1 MNISGFTASKSEEHK
16 EMSEKSID
24 VAILGGGLAGN
35 LLARQLRRQQPE
47 LSVAIFE
54 KNTERTYKVGESTVE
69 IATLYLTKRLGLST
83 YIYKEHLPKNGL
95 RYFFDSPTKDTPLPK
110 LSEIG
115 IDGLPPYPSF
125 QLDRARFEADLLEMN
140 REDGVD
146 VHIGARVKDLD
157 LRQDGQ
163 HQFSVLHDDIETRYK
178 ARWVIDAT
186 GKDGL
191 IARARELRVPE
202 KNHRIASAWGRAYGV
217 ADMDSI
223 DAPAFHERARYTSRT
238 LSTNHFM
245 YDGYWIWFI
254 PLRQGLTSLGIVQ
267 ESKSWDVACH
277 KKPGFLEFLRKHEA
291 VRSLVED
298 AELVDIDAYTQ
309 LAFRTKQFFSAE
321 RWAVIGNASAF
332 PDPFYSPGSDFIAVE
347 NDLVCDLIRRDL
359 AGDEFAKTASLF
371 DRYLHFRFDST
382 MVIYEGLYPTFGSY
396 ELYRAKVFFDTASY
410 YNLLFDSYA
419 RDEHLDPRWLRTAL
433 RRRESVMSVMGSFGS
448 LFREMAAEMK
458 RRGTYYRKNTGHY
471 ELEGR
476 TAFGVMDSVGGPRS
490 RRDVNARSEEIFEK
504 TRRMLLSCVDGDEA
518 AFKALRQGTHKQF
531 DAWAALR

>member
-1 MNISGFTASKSEEHK
+1 
-16 EMSEKSID
+16 MSDKTID
-24 VAILGGGLAGN
+24 VAILGGGLAAN
-35 LLARQLRRQQPE
+35 LLARQIRRQQPE
-47 LSVAIFE
+47 LSVALFE
-54 KNTERTYKVGESTVE
+54 KSTERTYKVGESTVE

-95 RYFFDSPTKDTPLPK
+95 RYFFDGPNKDGALPD

-140 REDGVD
+140 AKDGVD

-157 LRQDGQ
+157 LREEGNHRFTVVTD
-163 HQFSVLHDDIETRYK
+163 ETEMNVQ
-178 ARWVIDAT
+178 ARWVVDAT

-191 IARARELRVPE
+191 IARARSLRVPE

-267 ESKSWDVACH
+267 ESSSWDVACH
-277 KKPGFLEFLRKHEA
+277 KKPGFLEFLRKHTA
-291 VRSLVED
+291 VRSLLED

-309 LAFRTKQFFSAE
+309 LAFRTKQFFSPE

-359 AGDEFAKTASLF
+359 AEDAFKETVDLY

-419 RDEHLDPRWLRTAL
+419 RDEHLDPRWVRTAL

-448 LFREMAAEMK
+448 LFRAMGEEMK
-458 RRGTYYRKNTGHY
+458 KRGTYHRQNNGHH

-476 TAFGVMDSVGGPRS
+476 SAFGVMDGVGGPRS

-504 TRRMLLSCVDGDEA
+504 TRGMLLSCVDGDES
-518 AFKALRQGTHKQF
+518 AFRALRESTKQDF
-531 DAWAALR
+531 DPWAALR